1 MSSTAP
7 MTPEGAAAPLARERS
22 RGTNL
27 VGVRAYNERLVLSL
41 VRRLSSL
48 PKAEIARLT
57 GLSAQT
63 ASVIVKALEADG
75 LLLRMEPNRGRVGQ
89 PSVPLKLNP
98 DGAYALGLHIGRRTA
113 NLMLM
118 DFVGSVRDHIHY
130 SFAYPDVGD
139 LLRFT
144 ADSLAELTGK
154 LGGAQKQR
162 IAGLGVAVPF
172 ELWNWRSEVGA
183 PHASLEAWRNCNLQ
197 AELESLSGLPVS
209 ISNDAT
215 AACGAELTFGSGRE
229 YEDFLY
235 VFVGYFAGGGVVI
248 NGELYAG
255 RQGNA
260 GALGSMPVL
269 VKDTRTGIAE
279 RRQLIH
285 SASLHSLEKRLI
297 AANLDPVAFFRSQ
310 AWERLGPILDDW
322 LEEASDSLAQAIV
335 ASASVLDFSQVV
347 IDGGFPAHVRQRLV
361 TLVREKKS
369 ACDLQGLSPFEIGAG
384 SIGANA
390 RTMGAASLPFF
401 ARFLLDQN
409 VLFKADD

>member
-1 MSSTAP
+1 
-7 MTPEGAAAPLARERS
+7 MTPEGAVTPLVGERS

-48 PKAEIARLT
+48 PKAEIARST

-63 ASVIVKALEADG
+63 ASVIVKALESDG

-113 NLMLM
+113 SLMMM
-118 DFVGSVRDHIHY
+118 DFIGSVRDQIRC

-139 LLRFT
+139 LLAFT
-144 ADSLAELTGK
+144 ADSLTEITGK
-154 LGGAQKQR
+154 LSSEQKQR

-183 PHASLEAWRNCNLQ
+183 PHSSLEAWRNCNLQ
-197 AELESLSGLPVS
+197 VELESLSGLPVS

-215 AACGAELTFGSGRE
+215 AACGAELTFGSGRA

-235 VFVGYFAGGGVVI
+235 IFVGYFAGGGVVI
-248 NGELYAG
+248 NGELHAG

-269 VKDTRTGIAE
+269 VKNRDTGIVE

-285 SASLHSLEKRLI
+285 SASLHGLERRLI
-297 AANLDPVAFFRSQ
+297 VANLDPVAFFRSQ
-310 AWERLGPILDDW
+310 AWESLGPILDDW
-322 LEEASDSLAQAIV
+322 IDEASDSLAQAIV
-335 ASASVLDFSQVV
+335 ASASVLDFSQVI
-347 IDGGFPAHVRQRLV
+347 IDGGFPTQVRQRLV
-361 TLVREKKS
+361 ALVRQKAS
-369 ACDLQGLSPFEIGAG
+369 ASDLQGLSPFDIGEG

-409 VLFKADD
+409 VLFKEDT

>member
-1 MSSTAP
+1 
-7 MTPEGAAAPLARERS
+7 MTPEGAVTPLAGERS

-41 VRRLSSL
+41 VRRFSSL

-63 ASVIVKALEADG
+63 ASVIVKALESDG

-98 DGAYALGLHIGRRTA
+98 DGAFALGLHIGRRTA
-113 NLMLM
+113 SLMLM
-118 DFVGSVRDHIHY
+118 DFVGSVRDQIHC
-130 SFAYPDVGD
+130 SFAYPDVDD

-144 ADSLAELTGK
+144 ADSLVELTGK
-154 LGGAQKQR
+154 LGSAQKQR

-215 AACGAELTFGSGRE
+215 AACGAELTFGSGGE

-235 VFVGYFAGGGVVI
+235 VFVGYFAGGGVVL
-248 NGELYAG
+248 NGELYSG

-269 VKDTRTGIAE
+269 VKNRSTGAAE

-297 AANLDPVAFFRSQ
+297 GAGLDPVAFFRSQ
-310 AWERLGPILDDW
+310 DWESLGPVLDDW

-347 IDGGFPAHVRQRLV
+347 IDGGFPAHIRQRLV

-369 ACDLQGLSPFEIGAG
+369 ASDLQGLSPFEIGEG

-409 VLFKADD
+409 VLFKGDS

>member
-1 MSSTAP
+1 
-7 MTPEGAAAPLARERS
+7 MTSEFAATPLGGERS

-27 VGVRAYNERLVLSL
+27 LGVRAYNERLVLSL
-41 VRRLSSL
+41 VRRFSNL

-63 ASVIVKALEADG
+63 ASVIVKALESDG
-75 LLLRMEPNRGRVGQ
+75 LLVRMEPNRGRVGQ

-113 NLMLM
+113 SLILM
-118 DFVGSVRDHIHY
+118 DFVGAVRDQIHCSY
-130 SFAYPDVGD
+130 AYPDVGD
-139 LLRFT
+139 LLAFT
-144 ADSLAELTGK
+144 AESLTELTEK
-154 LGGAQKQR
+154 LSSEQKQR

-183 PHASLEAWRNCNLQ
+183 PHSSLEAWRNCNLQ
-197 AELESLSGLPVS
+197 AELESLCGLPVS

-215 AACGAELTFGSGRE
+215 AACGAELTFGRGRD

-235 VFVGYFAGGGVVI
+235 FFVGYFAGGGVVL
-248 NGELYAG
+248 NGELYSG

-269 VKDTRTGIAE
+269 VKDRNSGIAE

-297 AANLDPVAFFRSQ
+297 VANIDPVGFFRSQ
-310 AWERLGPILDDW
+310 AWESLGPILDDW
-322 LEEASDSLAQAIV
+322 LEEASDGLAQATV
-335 ASASVLDFSQVV
+335 ASVSVLDFSQVV
-347 IDGGFPAHVRQRLV
+347 IDGGFPAEVRQRLV
-361 TLVREKKS
+361 ALVREKVS
-369 ACDLQGLSPFEIGAG
+369 ASDQQGLSPFEIGEG
-384 SIGANA
+384 SIGASA

-401 ARFLLDQN
+401 SRFLLNQN
-409 VLFKADD
+409 VLFKGDA

>member
-7 MTPEGAAAPLARERS
+7 MTPEGAVAPLARERS

-27 VGVRAYNERLVLSL
+27 IGVRAYNERLVLSL

-48 PKAEIARLT
+48 PKSEIARLS

-63 ASVIVKALEADG
+63 ASVIVKALESEG

-98 DGAYALGLHIGRRTA
+98 DGAYAFGLHIGRRTA

-118 DFVGSVRDHIHY
+118 DFVGSVRDQIHY

-154 LGGAQKQR
+154 LSGAQQRR

-183 PHASLEAWRNCNLQ
+183 PHASLEHWRNCNLQ
-197 AELESLSGLPVS
+197 AELESLSGLSVS

-215 AACGAELTFGSGRE
+215 AACGAELTFGRGRE

-235 VFVGYFAGGGVVI
+235 FFVGYFAGGGVVL
-248 NGELYAG
+248 NGELYSG

-269 VKDTRTGIAE
+269 ITNRDTGITE

-285 SASLHSLEKRLI
+285 SASLHSLERRLVV
-297 AANLDPVAFFRSQ
+297 ANLDPVVFFRSQ
-310 AWERLGPILDDW
+310 AWESLGSILDDW

-335 ASASVLDFSQVV
+335 ASASVLDFNQVI
-347 IDGGFPAHVRQRLV
+347 IDGGFTPEVRQRLV
-361 TLVREKKS
+361 ELVREKAS
-369 ACDLQGLSPFEIGAG
+369 VSDLQGLSPFEIGEG

-409 VLFKADD
+409 VLFKGDN